1 MATRSR
7 TGWRVLIALLVV
19 ANVAVI
25 GAFLYVR
32 NLRQDVADTVGIA
45 EGFDDVLT
53 PVPQDVDDP
62 PVIIALLGSDSRA
75 NLPEEWEDD
84 FADVGGARADVIMLI
99 QLVPADGRVLVLSIP
114 RDLRV
119 AIDGHGIQKLNAAYA
134 FGQGPLMV
142 STIQNVLEVPVN
154 HYVEVDFVGFASMV
168 DEVGGIEL
176 TFPFAARDL
185 KSGFA
190 VEAGT
195 QTLDGQAALAMA
207 RSRSYQELRDGTWVF
222 VEANDIGRTKRQQQL
237 LVALLNELRS
247 PSGVFEFDDTITALA
262 EHVTV
267 DSSLLD
273 MDLVE
278 FLIDFRDL
286 NPAAI
291 ETATLP
297 TTTEVIDAV
306 FFEVLAEPAGVAVL
320 ATFRGAGPLEAT
332 VAGPIRVMV
341 LNGNGVAGSAGAV
354 ADDLEGRG
362 FEIAGVGD
370 APSFDNPT
378 TRILVR
384 PGDEEDG
391 AAVAATLGFGEV
403 VNDEIQG
410 DASVILILGQD
421 AT

>member
-1 MATRSR
+1 MATRIR
-7 TGWRVLIALLVV
+7 TGWRILIALLIV
-19 ANVAVI
+19 ANVAVV

-32 NLRQDVADTVGIA
+32 NLRQDVADTVDIA
-45 EGFDDVLT
+45 EGLDEVLT
-53 PVPQDVDDP
+53 PVPADVDDP
-62 PVIIALLGSDSRA
+62 PIVIALLGSDSRE

-99 QLVPADGRVLVLSIP
+99 QLVPAEGRALVLSIP

-119 AIDGHGIQKLNAAYA
+119 PIEGRGFQKLNAAYA

-142 STIQNVLEVPVN
+142 STIQSVLGVSVN

-168 DEVGGIEL
+168 DEVGGINL
-176 TFPFAARDL
+176 DFAYAARDL

-195 QTLDGQAALAMA
+195 QNLNGESALALA

-222 VEANDIGRTKRQQQL
+222 VEANDIGRTQRQQKL
-237 LVALLNELRS
+237 LVGLLDELRS
-247 PSGVFEFDDTITALA
+247 PSGVFEFDDTVTALA

-273 MDLVE
+273 LNLVD
-278 FLIDFRDL
+278 FLIDFREL
-286 NPAAI
+286 NPASI

-297 TTTEVIDAV
+297 TTTEVIDGV
-306 FFEVLAEPAGVAVL
+306 FFEVLAVPAGEAVL
-320 ATFRGAGPLEAT
+320 STFRGAGPLEA
-332 VAGPIRVMV
+332 VIAGPIRVMV
-341 LNGNGVAGSAGAV
+341 LNGNGVAGAAGTV
-354 ADDLEGRG
+354 ADDLENRG
-362 FEIAGVGD
+362 YVIAGVGD
-370 APSFDNPT
+370 APSFENPI

-384 PGDEEDG
+384 PGDEDDG

-403 VNDEIQG
+403 ETDDIQG
-410 DASVILILGQD
+410 DASVILIIGQD
-421 AT
+421 AA

>member
-7 TGWRVLIALLVV
+7 TGWRVLIALLIV

-32 NLRQDVADTVGIA
+32 NLRQNVAETVDIA
-45 EGFDDVLT
+45 EGLDDVLT
-53 PVPQDVDDP
+53 PVQDIDDA

-99 QLVPADGRVLVLSIP
+99 QLVPADGRVLVLSVP

-119 AIDGHGIQKLNAAYA
+119 AIEGHGIQKINAAYA

-142 STIQNVLEVPVN
+142 STIQEVLGVPVN

-190 VEAGT
+190 VEAGS
-195 QTLDGQAALAMA
+195 QILDGQSALALA

-222 VEANDIGRTKRQQQL
+222 VDANDIGRTQRQQQL

-247 PSGVFEFDDTITALA
+247 PAGVFELDDTVTALA

-267 DSSLLD
+267 DAALLD
-273 MDLVE
+273 MDLVD
-278 FLIDFRDL
+278 FLIDFREL
-286 NPAAI
+286 SPSAI

-297 TTTEVIDAV
+297 TSTEVIDGV
-306 FFEVLAEPAGVAVL
+306 FFEVLADPAGEAVL
-320 ATFRGAGPLEAT
+320 ATFRGAGPLEAA

-341 LNGNGVAGSAGAV
+341 LNGNGVAGAAGAV
-354 ADDLEGRG
+354 ADDLEIRG

-370 APSFDNPT
+370 APSFDNAT

-384 PGDEEDG
+384 PGDEGDG

-403 VNDEIQG
+403 VSDDIQG

>member
-1 MATRSR
+1 MASRSR
-7 TGWRVLIALLVV
+7 TGWRIVIALLIV

-32 NLRQDVADTVGIA
+32 NLRQDVAETVDVA
-45 EGFDDVLT
+45 EGLDEVLT
-53 PVPQDVDDP
+53 PVPVDVDDP
-62 PVIIALLGSDSRA
+62 PVVIALLGSDSRE

-99 QLVPADGRVLVLSIP
+99 QLVPAEGRALVLSIP

-119 AIDGHGIQKLNAAYA
+119 AVEGHGNQKINAAYA

-142 STIQNVLEVPVN
+142 STIQNVLEIPVN

-176 TFPFAARDL
+176 DFAYPARDL

-195 QTLDGQAALAMA
+195 QLLDGQSALAMA
-207 RSRSYQELRDGTWVF
+207 RSRSYQELRDGSWVF
-222 VEANDIGRTKRQQQL
+222 VEANDIGRTQRQQRL
-237 LVALLNELRS
+237 LVALLSELRS
-247 PSGVFEFDDTITALA
+247 PSGVFELDDTITALA
-262 EHVTV
+262 EHVSV
-267 DSSLLD
+267 DPALLD
-273 MDLVE
+273 IDLVD
-278 FLIDFRDL
+278 FLLDFREL
-286 NPAAI
+286 SPGSI
-291 ETATLP
+291 ETVTLP
-297 TTTEVIDAV
+297 TTTEVIDGV
-306 FFEVLAEPAGVAVL
+306 FFEVLAEPEGEAVL
-320 ATFRGAGPLEAT
+320 DTFRGAGPLEAA

-341 LNGNGVAGSAGAV
+341 LNGNGVAGAAGSV
-354 ADDLEGRG
+354 ADDLEVKG
-362 FEIAGVGD
+362 FEITGVGD

-384 PGDEEDG
+384 PGDEADG

-403 VNDEIQG
+403 MNDDIQG

>member
-1 MATRSR
+1 MASRSR
-7 TGWRVLIALLVV
+7 TGWRVLIALLII

-32 NLRQDVADTVGIA
+32 NLRQDVSETVEIA
-45 EGFDDVLT
+45 EGIDEVLT
-53 PVPQDVDDP
+53 PIRTDVDDP
-62 PVIIALLGSDSRA
+62 PVIIALLGSDSRE

-99 QLVPADGRVLVLSIP
+99 QLIPAEGRALVLSIP

-119 AIDGHGIQKLNAAYA
+119 AIEGHGNQKLNAAYA

-142 STIQNVLEVPVN
+142 STIQDVLGVPIN

-168 DEVGGIEL
+168 DEVGGISID
-176 TFPFAARDL
+176 FPYAARDL

-195 QTLDGQAALAMA
+195 QTLDGESALALA

-222 VEANDIGRTKRQQQL
+222 VEANDIGRTKRQQRL
-237 LVALLNELRS
+237 LVGLLNELRS
-247 PSGVFEFDDTITALA
+247 PAGVFEFDDTITALA

-267 DSSLLD
+267 DAALLD
-273 MDLVE
+273 IDLVD
-278 FLIDFRDL
+278 FLIDFRNL
-286 NPAAI
+286 NPSSV

-297 TTTEVIDAV
+297 TTTEVIDGV
-306 FFEVLAEPAGVAVL
+306 FFEVLAEPEGEAVL
-320 ATFRGAGPLEAT
+320 ATFRGAGPLEAA

-341 LNGNGVAGSAGAV
+341 LNGNGVAGAAGAV
-354 ADDLEGRG
+354 ADDLEDRG

-370 APSFDNPT
+370 APSFDNAT

-403 VNDEIQG
+403 ENDDIQG
-410 DASVILILGQD
+410 DASVILIIGQD
-421 AT
+421 AA